1 MIYFWQFRKRRGIAL
16 EERRKE
22 AFGNNLTEG
31 SVSKKLILFS
41 LPLIGAYLLQSLYS
55 MVDMLIVSYLAG
67 TYSMSGVNIVAQVA
81 QVVTGVA
88 FGFLSGTT
96 VIVAQYLGAGKEEQ
110 QRQVVQ
116 TAFAFIFCLSVAST
130 AILLLLTDPLLKL
143 LQTPQECYQEARNY
157 YVIYMAGTV
166 FVFFYNAISSVLR
179 GMGDSKNPLLF
190 VVISTLL
197 NIGLDLLFVGPL
209 KMGAAGAALATI
221 ASQAVSVLLAVRH
234 LRKIRFPFDFRPK
247 SFRIHREQ
255 LRLLFK
261 LGTPAAL
268 QETLL
273 NVSLVFLVAAANS
286 LGVYESAAVGI
297 GSKINVIFIL
307 PVCALNVAQATMV
320 GQNIGAGKMDR
331 AMKTTKLELLYS
343 GLYSAVICAIMWVFS
358 EELMRIF
365 TDDPRTLAVGADYF
379 KGHCWD
385 YLLVMP
391 FGYCF
396 GGLFMGTGHSSYVAI
411 SNGVGALIARI
422 PLSFLL
428 ARCLGVMG
436 LGLAYP
442 VSTLFTDLAYFY
454 FYFKGDW
461 KKSALE
467 KPLVKGKIG

>member
-1 MIYFWQFRKRRGIAL
+1 M
-16 EERRKE
+16 EETGKK
-22 AFGNNLTEG
+22 AVGNDLTEG
-31 SVSKKLILFS
+31 SVAKKLILFS
-41 LPLIGAYLLQSLYS
+41 IPLIGAYLLQSLYS
-55 MVDMLIVSYLAG
+55 MVDMLIVSRLAG

-96 VIVAQYLGAGKEEQ
+96 VMVAQYLGAGKHEEK
-110 QRQVVQ
+110 QRAIE
-116 TAFAFIFCLSVAST
+116 TSFAFIFWLSVLST
-130 AILLLLTDPLLKL
+130 VSLLLLTDPLLRL
-143 LQTPQECYQEARNY
+143 LQTPQECYREARNY
-157 YVIYMAGTV
+157 YVIYMTGTV
-166 FVFFYNAISSVLR
+166 FVFFYNAISSILR
-179 GMGDSKNPLLF
+179 GMGDSRNPLYF
-190 VVISTLL
+190 VIISTVL
-197 NIGLDLLFVGPL
+197 NILLDLLFVGPL

-221 ASQAVSVLLAVRH
+221 LSQAVSVGLSVFY
-234 LRKIRFPFDFRPK
+234 LRKIGFSFDFKPK
-247 SFRIHREQ
+247 SFRIDREQ
-255 LRLLFK
+255 LKLLFK

-307 PVCALNVAQATMV
+307 PVCAMSVALATMV
-320 GQNIGAGKMDR
+320 GQNIGAGRMDR
-331 AMKTTKLELLYS
+331 AMEATRLELLYTAV
-343 GLYSAVICAIMWVFS
+343 YSAVICGVMWVFS
-358 EELMRIF
+358 KELMMIF
-365 TDDPRTLAVGADYF
+365 TDDPQTLAVGANYF
-379 KGHCWD
+379 RGHCWD

-396 GGLFMGTGHSSYVAI
+396 GGLFLGAGRSSYVAV

-428 ARCLGVMG
+428 ARCLDVVG

-442 VSTLFTDLAYFY
+442 MSTFFTDLTYFY

-461 KKSALE
+461 KTSVLSKEQS
-467 KPLVKGKIG
+467 

>member
-1 MIYFWQFRKRRGIAL
+1 MAETGEKG
-16 EERRKE
+16 
-22 AFGNNLTEG
+22 FGNDLTEG
-31 SVSKKLILFS
+31 SVAKKLILFS

-55 MVDMLIVSYLAG
+55 MADMLIVSRLAG
-67 TYSMSGVNIVAQVA
+67 TYSMSGVNIVAQVG

-96 VIVAQYLGAGKEEQ
+96 VIVAQYLGAGKKEAQ
-110 QRQVVQ
+110 QKIIE
-116 TAFAFIFCLSVAST
+116 TSFAFIFWLSVVST
-130 AILLLLTDPLLKL
+130 AVLLLLTDPLLQL
-143 LQTPQECYQEARNY
+143 LQTPAECYREARNY

-166 FVFFYNAISSVLR
+166 FVFFYNTISSVLR
-179 GMGDSKNPLLF
+179 GMGDSRNPLYF
-190 VVISTLL
+190 VIVSTVL
-197 NIGLDLLFVGPL
+197 NIALDLIFVGPL
-209 KMGAAGAALATI
+209 KLGAAGAALATVI
-221 ASQAVSVLLAVRH
+221 SQAISVLLAVLH
-234 LRKIRFPFDFRPK
+234 LRRIGFSFDFNPK
-247 SFRIHREQ
+247 SFRIDKEQ

-307 PVCALNVAQATMV
+307 PVCALNVALATMV
-320 GQNIGAGKMDR
+320 GQNIGAGKMDQ
-331 AMKTTKLELLYS
+331 AMTATRLELLYS
-343 GLYSAVICAIMWVFS
+343 AVYSAVICAIMWVFS
-358 EELMRIF
+358 KELMMIF
-365 TDDPRTLAVGADYF
+365 TDDPQTLAVGADYF

-411 SNGVGALIARI
+411 SNGVGALVARI
-422 PLSFLL
+422 PLSFIL
-428 ARCLGVMG
+428 ARYLGVVG

-461 KKSALE
+461 KKSALS
-467 KPLVKGKIG
+467 K

>member
-1 MIYFWQFRKRRGIAL
+1 MMLPKERGRSVLA
-16 EERRKE
+16 ETRN
-22 AFGNNLTEG
+22 AGVGNDLTQG
-31 SVSKKLILFS
+31 SVAKQLIRFS

-55 MVDMLIVSYLAG
+55 MVDMLIVSRLAG
-67 TYSMSGVNIVAQVA
+67 TYSMSGVNIVAQVG

-96 VIVAQYLGAGKEEQ
+96 VMVAQYLGAGKEAEQ
-110 QRQVVQ
+110 RR
-116 TAFAFIFCLSVAST
+116 TIETSFAFIFWLAVVST
-130 AILLLLTDPLLKL
+130 VSLLLLTDPLLKL
-143 LQTPQECYQEARNY
+143 LQTPAECYREARNY

-179 GMGDSKNPLLF
+179 GLGDSRNPLYF
-190 VVISTLL
+190 VIISTAL
-197 NIGLDLLFVGPL
+197 NILLDLIFVGPL
-209 KMGAAGAALATI
+209 KLGAAGAALATI
-221 ASQAVSVLLAVRH
+221 ISQAVSVTLAVFH
-234 LRKIRFPFDFRPK
+234 LRRIGFSFDFKPS
-247 SFRIHREQ
+247 SFRIDREQ
-255 LRLLFK
+255 LKLLFK

-307 PVCALNVAQATMV
+307 PVCAMSVALATMV

-331 AMKTTKLELLYS
+331 AMQATKLELLYTAA
-343 GLYSAVICAIMWVFS
+343 YSAVICAVMWIFS
-358 EELMRIF
+358 KELMMIF
-365 TDDPRTLAVGADYF
+365 TDDPQTLAVGANYF

-396 GGLFMGTGHSSYVAI
+396 GGLYLGTGHSSYVAI
-411 SNGVGALIARI
+411 SNGVGALVARI
-422 PLSFLL
+422 PLSFIL
-428 ARCLGVMG
+428 ARYLGVVG

-442 VSTLFTDLAYFY
+442 VSTFFTDLTYFL
-454 FYFKGDW
+454 FYFKGNW
-461 KKSALE
+461 KQSAITPKS
-467 KPLVKGKIG
+467 

>member
-1 MIYFWQFRKRRGIAL
+1 MKTAGQKSI
-16 EERRKE
+16 
-22 AFGNNLTEG
+22 GNDLTQG
-31 SVSKKLILFS
+31 SVAKKLILFS
-41 LPLIGAYLLQSLYS
+41 IPLIGAYLLQSLYS
-55 MVDMLIVSYLAG
+55 MVDMLIVSRLAG

-96 VIVAQYLGAGKEEQ
+96 VIVAQYLGAGKKEEQ
-110 QRQVVQ
+110 QKAVE
-116 TAFAFIFCLSVAST
+116 TTFAFIFWLSVLST
-130 AILLLLTDPLLKL
+130 AMLLLLTDPLLKL
-143 LQTPQECYQEARNY
+143 LQTPAECYREARNY

-166 FVFFYNAISSVLR
+166 FVFFYNAISSILR
-179 GMGDSKNPLLF
+179 GMGDSRNPLYF
-190 VVISTLL
+190 VIISTVL
-197 NIGLDLLFVGPL
+197 NIALDLLFVGPL
-209 KMGAAGAALATI
+209 NMGAAGAALATI
-221 ASQAVSVLLAVRH
+221 ISQAVSVLLAVLH
-234 LRKIRFPFDFRPK
+234 LRRIGFDFDFRPE

-307 PVCALNVAQATMV
+307 PVCALNVALATMV
-320 GQNIGAGKMDR
+320 GQNMGAGKLDR
-331 AMKTTKLELLYS
+331 AMKATKLELLYS
-343 GLYSAVICAIMWVFS
+343 GLYSAVVCAIMWVFS
-358 EELMRIF
+358 KELMMIF
-365 TDDPRTLAVGADYF
+365 TDDPQTLAVGANYF

-428 ARCLGVMG
+428 ARYLGVMG

-461 KKSALE
+461 KRSALE
-467 KPLVKGKIG
+467 KCVD